1 MNQYE
6 LGVIVSAQLDE
17 EAQAAELERISELL
31 ARFGATIDKVD
42 NWGRRK
48 LAYPIK
54 KQLDGVYTFITF
66 SSGGGVPAEIESR
79 LRILENVLRF
89 LFIRLDEK

>member
-6 LGVIVSAQLDE
+6 LGVIVSAKLDE
-17 EAQAAELERISELL
+17 EGQNAELERVSELVT
-31 ARFGATIDKVD
+31 RFGGTIDKVD

-48 LAYPIK
+48 LAYPIE
-54 KQLDGVYTFITF
+54 KQNDGVYSFITF
-66 SSGGGVPAEIESR
+66 SSASGVPAEIEGR

-89 LFIRLDEK
+89 MVIRIDEK